1 MPVFSSGLEEKTTF
15 ANDDMLL
22 IGDSEA
28 NDTTRKIKVGTLL
41 AGAGGG
47 GVATKFKT
55 GDVVYST
62 NVPNFHFGVMSWE
75 DYVKNPTNSMD
86 TKMPIGLVVDP
97 VKRTFLFCEL
107 LGKYFCNSDNI
118 GTYFGGYTSF
128 EDGSE
133 TFERIAG
140 LSGKSNAAD
149 IPAFYG
155 LRNSSNSGTVF
166 YVKSNVAYVP
176 ALEEWKIAK
185 EHLCTAFYG
194 DDNSY
199 AGFMDRLIAL
209 QTGTTP
215 SNSLFIGKHNNGAPK
230 LFYSQLSTV
239 GKALMSGTVANKA
252 YNMNGEMPGWDNA
265 IDQYACCPVFGIYTE
280 EEEENA

>member
-1 MPVFSSGLEEKTTF
+1 MAYKKITEVNSAEELKNSDSLLVISDGELKQLPSSK
-15 ANDDMLL
+15 AN
-22 IGDSEA
+22 I
-28 NDTTRKIKVGTLL
+28 
-41 AGAGGG
+41 GGG
-47 GVATKFKT
+47 KFKT

-62 NVPNFHFGVMSWE
+62 DVPKFHFGVMSWE

-107 LGKYFCNSDNI
+107 LGKSFCNSDNI
-118 GTYFGGYTSF
+118 ETYFGGYTSF

-133 TFERIAG
+133 AFERIAK
-140 LSGKSNAAD
+140 LSGTSKAAD

-155 LRNSSNSGTVF
+155 LRNLTNTGTIF
-166 YVKSNVAYVP
+166 YVKNQTAYVP
-176 ALEEWKIAK
+176 ALKEWKTAK

-209 QTGTTP
+209 KTGVTLSRTLFMGYH
-215 SNSLFIGKHNNGAPK
+215 SDNSPK

-239 GKALMSGTVANKA
+239 GKTMLDGNVANGA
-252 YNMNGEMPGWDNA
+252 YNMNGEMPDWDNA
-265 IDQYACCPVFGIYTE
+265 SSSVQACCPIFGIYTE
-280 EEEENA
+280 EEENA

>member
-1 MPVFSSGLEEKTTF
+1 
-15 ANDDMLL
+15 
-22 IGDSEA
+22 
-28 NDTTRKIKVGTLL
+28 
-41 AGAGGG
+41 
-47 GVATKFKT
+47 
-55 GDVVYST
+55 
-62 NVPNFHFGVMSWE
+62 VPNFHFGVMSWE

-107 LGKYFCNSDNI
+107 LGKYFATSDNI
-118 GTYFGGYTSF
+118 ETYFGGYTSF

-133 TFERIAG
+133 TFERIST
-140 LSGKSNAAD
+140 LTSTSKAAD

-155 LRNSSNSGTVF
+155 LRNSGYPSGSIF
-166 YVKSNVAYVP
+166 YVKNEVSYVP
-176 ALEEWKIAK
+176 ALEEWKLAK

-194 DDNSY
+194 DGNSY

-209 QTGTTP
+209 KTGVTLSRT
-215 SNSLFIGKHNNGAPK
+215 LFMGYHNNNTSK

-239 GKALMSGTVANKA
+239 GKALKDGNVANKA

-265 IDQYACCPVFGIYTE
+265 QDVYACCPVFGIYTE
-280 EEEENA
+280 EEENA